1 MNEDIRKLNSNE
13 RFCCQQMID
22 EGWYVSMQSDK
33 SIRLEEDYSCHY
45 INNAKYCP
53 FCANNLS
60 ELFIEKEKI

>member
-33 SIRLEEDYSCHY
+33 SIRLEDS
-45 INNAKYCP
+45 
-53 FCANNLS
+53 LRTLVTLVMS
-60 ELFIEKEKI
+60 